1 MLFFLKPNNRN
12 CGKML
17 MVTSV
22 QSCDDRKSE
31 NNTTAKHRQMQ
42 EPKLGEA
49 FTVICRLLSVL
60 VALVVAGPTLLA
72 EDRDHDRDQIRF
84 VDPIVGSWIVHVTVT
99 AYTPTLPVPLPL
111 KFDNLSAFFP
121 NGISTG
127 SSPDEGA
134 AYGVWKKIGE
144 KYYTKIITIVPPNFM
159 GIPEGSIDTVLGE
172 HLTLSPPEN
181 QLIGPFHG
189 FVTDPSGK
197 VVAQYEGTVVI
208 DRISFT
214 SNP

>member
-159 GIPEGSIDTVLGE
+159 ASEGCQRASIP
-172 HLTLSPPEN
+172 
-181 QLIGPFHG
+181 
-189 FVTDPSGK
+189 
-197 VVAQYEGTVVI
+197 
-208 DRISFT
+208 RR
-214 SNP
+214 

>member
-1 MLFFLKPNNRN
+1 MLFFLKLNNRIF
-12 CGKML
+12 CKML
-17 MVTSV
+17 AVTSV

-42 EPKLGEA
+42 GPKLGEA
-49 FTVICRLLSVL
+49 FTVICRLLCVL
-60 VALVVAGPTLLA
+60 VALVVAGPALLA
-72 EDRDHDRDQIRF
+72 EDRDHDRDQMRF

-189 FVTDPSGK
+189 FITDPSGK
-197 VVAQYEGTVVI
+197 VVAQYEGTVMI

>member
-1 MLFFLKPNNRN
+1 MLFFLKPYNRYR
-12 CGKML
+12 GKML
-17 MVTSV
+17 TVTSV
-22 QSCDDRKSE
+22 QSCDDRKSD
-31 NNTTAKHRQMQ
+31 NDTTAKHRQMQ

-49 FTVICRLLSVL
+49 FTVICRLLCVL
-60 VALVVAGPTLLA
+60 VALVVAGPALLA

-159 GIPEGSIDTVLGE
+159 GIPEGSIDTVIGE

-189 FVTDPSGK
+189 FITDPSGK